1 MNKENSIYTE
11 VDPGWD
17 GYEKT
22 YINPLTKTFQ
32 YEYALYQVLSG
43 LFKSVECSSK
53 CIETLKLYFAE
64 LARGSSDPGSV
75 LNDNTESGS
84 SKRKTQEGLITEI
97 THMVERDVQGH
108 VNFPDMHNCRARM
121 KVLRNKDGSHIFVF
135 TDEVYSF
142 AVRLNMPRK
151 GRKKIEVANLDLKC
165 AS

>member
-1 MNKENSIYTE
+1 MNKEDHIYTE
-11 VDPGWD
+11 FDPGWD

-53 CIETLKLYFAE
+53 CIDTLKLYFAE

-75 LNDNTESGS
+75 TKDNADSGAA
-84 SKRKTQEGLITEI
+84 KRKTQEGIITEI
-97 THMVERDVQGH
+97 TQMVERDVQGH
-108 VNFPDMHNCRARM
+108 VNFPDMHNCRGRM

>member
-75 LNDNTESGS
+75 LNDNTESG
-84 SKRKTQEGLITEI
+84 
-97 THMVERDVQGH
+97 
-108 VNFPDMHNCRARM
+108 
-121 KVLRNKDGSHIFVF
+121 
-135 TDEVYSF
+135 
-142 AVRLNMPRK
+142 
-151 GRKKIEVANLDLKC
+151 
-165 AS
+165 